1 MLSFTEIKKYSFFVI
16 AILAVL
22 TCQMAV
28 AQIQTPGQ
36 NPAPQNGEP
45 ITIGST
51 NPKSVNQFYGGSDV
65 VLNTDE
71 VSFTVNDYKINFL
84 GASAKN
90 TDIATIDLYTSG
102 KEKKIATLHFF
113 NNNPASTNEKPVI
126 SSDALNFWYP
136 FSVFESL
143 TQQLKQARKLVLV
156 HNKKDNTTYIT
167 TDIVTT
173 LMR

>member
-51 NPKSVNQFYGGSDV
+51 NPKSVNQFYGASDV

-71 VSFTVNDYKINFL
+71 VSFTVNAYKINFL
-84 GASAKN
+84 GASAKKHRYSN
-90 TDIATIDLYTSG
+90 HRLIYIR
-102 KEKKIATLHFF
+102 KRKK
-113 NNNPASTNEKPVI
+113 NS
-126 SSDALNFWYP
+126 Y
-136 FSVFESL
+136 L
-143 TQQLKQARKLVLV
+143 TFL
-156 HNKKDNTTYIT
+156 
-167 TDIVTT
+167 
-173 LMR
+173 